1 MKQSILRSYST
12 LLIILL
18 LIAAI
23 AIYCL
28 WGLAA
33 RKEGLERE
41 IVKSL
46 FQLSL
51 ITIVGG
57 TAAAW
62 SKHLW
67 EEEVR
72 QRDVVREEQARER
85 DRLREAAAQRIAIY
99 RDYMARVGAAYRS
112 AKLIRRTL
120 RAEGLWP
127 AGGGAVNTTLTA
139 PNALAYGEQMR
150 RLNEV
155 QLTLEDL
162 KMEAKHHPE
171 LREKAELYKFLLEM
185 EHYLRDITS
194 EYEETMAKLRGG
206 AQPALSSLKY
216 LDEFTDASDA
226 KGKQTKRR
234 FEQHFASAYGEVA
247 RLLASLLSPSVSVQ

>member
-12 LLIILL
+12 LLVILL

-28 WGLAA
+28 WGPAVRA
-33 RKEGLERE
+33 EGLERE

-51 ITIVGG
+51 ITIIGG

-72 QRDVVREEQARER
+72 QRDAVREEQARER
-85 DRLREAAAQRIAIY
+85 DRLREAAAQRTAIY

-127 AGGGAVNTTLTA
+127 AGGGAVNTLTA

-206 AQPALSSLKY
+206 AQPALSNLKY
-216 LDEFTDASDA
+216 LDEFTDSSNA
-226 KGKQTKRR
+226 KGKQTKLR

-247 RLLASLLSPSVSVQ
+247 RLLASLLLPSVQSNE